1 MPDATGRSK
10 AALVISADEWAQLAS
25 MARSRSLPVVLTLRA
40 RIVLACARRA
50 IKWWPGNSGSGRTR
64 SASGAIALS
73 PSGWPGCTTN
83 CAAAGRGRS
92 RMRPSPEVV
101 AKVLAT
107 KPTAGTHWTVRAM
120 ATETPLSKSA
130 VHRFFQLF
138 GLQPHRTRSFKLS
151 SDPFFVDKLRDVV
164 GLYLNPPSRQGPC
177 PARRREEPSPGAG
190 AYPAHAAD
198 GRLCR
203 GGHPRR

>member
-1 MPDATGRSK
+1 VGAAGVDDAVAEFAG
-10 AALVISADEWAQLAS
+10 
-25 MARSRSLPVVLTLRA
+25 SLD
-40 RIVLACARRA
+40 LACPHRA
-50 IKWWPGNSGSGRTR
+50 GVRAPSNQVVAGELGIGPHTVGKWRDRFIAERLAGLYDELRSGRPRT
-64 SASGAIALS
+64 IADDVAEL
-73 PSGWPGCTTN
+73 
-83 CAAAGRGRS
+83 
-92 RMRPSPEVV
+92 V
-101 AKVLAT
+101 AKTLAT

-138 GLQPHRTRSFKLS
+138 GVQPHRTRSFKLS